1 MHFDHGRSFDH
12 CITYMYT
19 QRPPDDEGG
28 GHTMH
33 RDKVPS
39 HMYHKI
45 CSYQRDATSHTMD
58 RVQACIQD
66 LRKEGLSQIMQSVVS
81 YQERIAW
88 KEFIYCFRYI
98 LIRTSQCIWRSDT
111 FSCHA

>member
-1 MHFDHGRSFDH
+1 MHFDHERRFDH

-66 LRKEGLSQIMQSVVS
+66 LRKEGLSQYKDIDQCKVWSIS
-81 YQERIAW
+81 KRGKNSSIASG
-88 KEFIYCFRYI
+88 IY
-98 LIRTSQCIWRSDT
+98 
-111 FSCHA
+111 